1 MFKIRVVYDIGEG
14 IESNFS
20 SAEIGMPVF
29 LCTTHIFT
37 VVNMKDRNLIFTDQ
51 MIKLVDHTVEITTDI
66 ITTVVSVAGIKTDTQ
81 FVAVDYAVID
91 CCKFFKRPAKFRPF
105 SRHGFQCNMKRR
117 VFCQDFIEPLYD
129 LLKSGFNSGTDV
141 GTRMQNQSLAFA
153 GGRAVNFFCQKFHG
167 QFICLR
173 FYGITKIDNI
183 RSVNDDI

>member
-91 CCKFFKRPAKFRPF
+91 CCKFSA
-105 SRHGFQCNMKRR
+105 
-117 VFCQDFIEPLYD
+117 I
-129 LLKSGFNSGTDV
+129 
-141 GTRMQNQSLAFA
+141 
-153 GGRAVNFFCQKFHG
+153 
-167 QFICLR
+167 
-173 FYGITKIDNI
+173 
-183 RSVNDDI
+183 

>member
-1 MFKIRVVYDIGEG
+1 MVYDIGEG

-91 CCKFFKRPAKFRPF
+91 CCKSSKDRPSSDPF
-105 SRHGFQCNMKRR
+105 PAMVSSA
-117 VFCQDFIEPLYD
+117 I
-129 LLKSGFNSGTDV
+129 
-141 GTRMQNQSLAFA
+141 
-153 GGRAVNFFCQKFHG
+153 
-167 QFICLR
+167 
-173 FYGITKIDNI
+173 
-183 RSVNDDI
+183 